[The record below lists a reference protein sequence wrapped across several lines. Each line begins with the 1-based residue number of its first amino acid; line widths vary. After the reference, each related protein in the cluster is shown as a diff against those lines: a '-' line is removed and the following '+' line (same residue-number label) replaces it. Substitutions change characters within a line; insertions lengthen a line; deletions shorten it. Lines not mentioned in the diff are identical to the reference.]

1 MKIYEIR
8 SILRKRET
16 IIMFKGKG
24 NNDRLLDFFILN
36 QGDGRFLQYTRLRG
50 IAQCDM
56 KENDLERCDFLHS
69 FLPCPIFSQRFVE
82 KMSSILKDVVT
93 FYPIDIYCGDKSK
106 MFFIAKINNYI
117 DLINHEKSEAL
128 KLENRND
135 LFMIPIVA
143 NENLGNFLIA
153 RDTKEVVFW
162 GISEEL
168 KVIIIREKFKMKICE
183 MQQ

>member
-56 KENDLERCDFLHS
+56 K
-69 FLPCPIFSQRFVE
+69 
-82 KMSSILKDVVT
+82 KMIWKDVT
-93 FYPIDIYCGDKSK
+93 FYIHFCLVPY
-106 MFFIAKINNYI
+106 FRNV
-117 DLINHEKSEAL
+117 LL
-128 KLENRND
+128 KRCPL
-135 LFMIPIVA
+135 
-143 NENLGNFLIA
+143 
-153 RDTKEVVFW
+153 
-162 GISEEL
+162 S
-168 KVIIIREKFKMKICE
+168 
-183 MQQ
+183 

>member
-56 KENDLERCDFLHS
+56 KENDLEN
-69 FLPCPIFSQRFVE
+69 
-82 KMSSILKDVVT
+82 VT
-93 FYPIDIYCGDKSK
+93 FT
-106 MFFIAKINNYI
+106 FIF
-117 DLINHEKSEAL
+117 AL
-128 KLENRND
+128 SHI
-135 LFMIPIVA
+135 FA
-143 NENLGNFLIA
+143 TF
-153 RDTKEVVFW
+153 
-162 GISEEL
+162 
-168 KVIIIREKFKMKICE
+168 C
-183 MQQ
+183 

>member
-56 KENDLERCDFLHS
+56 KENDLCLVPYFRNVLLKRCPLS
-69 FLPCPIFSQRFVE
+69 
-82 KMSSILKDVVT
+82 
-93 FYPIDIYCGDKSK
+93 
-106 MFFIAKINNYI
+106 
-117 DLINHEKSEAL
+117 
-128 KLENRND
+128 
-135 LFMIPIVA
+135 
-143 NENLGNFLIA
+143 
-153 RDTKEVVFW
+153 
-162 GISEEL
+162 
-168 KVIIIREKFKMKICE
+168 
-183 MQQ
+183 

>member
-106 MFFIAKINNYI
+106 MFFIALLSKEIFS
-117 DLINHEKSEAL
+117 D
-128 KLENRND
+128 
-135 LFMIPIVA
+135 MI
-143 NENLGNFLIA
+143 
-153 RDTKEVVFW
+153 
-162 GISEEL
+162 
-168 KVIIIREKFKMKICE
+168 
-183 MQQ
+183 